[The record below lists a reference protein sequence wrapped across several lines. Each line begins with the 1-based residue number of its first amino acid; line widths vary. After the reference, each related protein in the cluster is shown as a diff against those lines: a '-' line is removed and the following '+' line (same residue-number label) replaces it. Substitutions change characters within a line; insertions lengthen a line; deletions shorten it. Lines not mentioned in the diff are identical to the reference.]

1 MIYFNYYWTFKEIIS
16 PITITEPGILLT
28 DTNFTTLFT
37 ALTAWGITFTSDEQP
52 YVKEIIQRFYK
63 QSNNPGVYFFISKE
77 ALRSPSEFNQR
88 LYDFFRKVYETKD
101 RYIALIKAQEDV
113 EVATTLSSTTEKWY
127 NDTPQTSGQYESSEY
142 NTDYTK
148 TTTTADLNPLDNL
161 EQIKKI
167 KAIDY
172 YSDWLKEFSRFMI
185 YEI

>member
-1 MIYFNYYWTFKEIIS
+1 MIYTNWYWTFKDLIE
-16 PITITEPGILLT
+16 PITMTPPELALT
-28 DTNFTTLFT
+28 DLMLNTIFARLET
-37 ALTAWGITFTSDEQP
+37 WGITFTEDEKP
-52 YVKEIIQRFYK
+52 YIKEIIQRFYK
-63 QSNNPGVYFFISKE
+63 QSNNEGVYFFISKE
-77 ALRSPSEFNQR
+77 RPETMDEFNQR

-161 EQIKKI
+161 EQIRKI
-167 KAIDY
+167 KAVDY
-172 YSDWLKEFSRFMI
+172 YNDWLREFSRFMI